1 MFDKD
6 PYPATHKLYKLCS
19 LQDEANEPEW
29 AQAWAWAWT
38 ECVSWVLKAVLAASG
53 TRSLT
58 HFAETG
64 Y

>member
-29 AQAWAWAWT
+29 AQARAWAWT
-38 ECVSWVLKAVLAASG
+38 ECVNWVLKAVPQPC
-53 TRSLT
+53 
-58 HFAETG
+58 
-64 Y
+64 